1 TTILPSLQFQ
11 AQTYYVGFY
20 ALSNS
25 FNTPIYWFFDN
36 RPNVAHMIL
45 FTHIPT
51 PSTVAPPSPTID
63 TGGWFGP
70 LVRALISI
78 AIFIFQ
84 NIVNYAAFMYTIFIT
99 GLNLIGGWIG
109 LGTIGT
115 NLDSFL
121 KAFVTFM
128 VQMASIIANL
138 GNGITVLINDIS
150 FGATFI
156 VGLLSS
162 TASWLSAAVLL
173 GGNLKQ

>member
-1 TTILPSLQFQ
+1 TKTSYVSGDTFSSIAYVQKNAIQTIQDEDHGCGSSGSCYLFETKQLSYSTTLGVNSAIILNETGTSAPLGGSGACDPVQITGIACNWLSMGANFTSTTILPSLQFQ

-78 AIFIFQ
+78 
-84 NIVNYAAFMYTIFIT
+84 
-99 GLNLIGGWIG
+99 
-109 LGTIGT
+109 
-115 NLDSFL
+115 
-121 KAFVTFM
+121 
-128 VQMASIIANL
+128 
-138 GNGITVLINDIS
+138 
-150 FGATFI
+150 
-156 VGLLSS
+156 
-162 TASWLSAAVLL
+162 
-173 GGNLKQ
+173 